1 MRISDWSSDV
11 CSSDL
16 IAPRPSPLL
25 FENGRPDLEV
35 HSTHS
40 AHSTHAARHAR
51 RRGLVFGHFRDSRFG
66 GDEQARDGSRVLQR
80 STDDLGRIDD
90 AGLHQVFIDFKSEE
104 HTSELQ
110 SLMRISYAVFCLNNT
125 QKTN

>member
-16 IAPRPSPLL
+16 ASIRKGPEIAPRPSPLL

-51 RRGLVFGHFRDSRFG
+51 RRGLVFGHFRDSRLG
-66 GDEQARDGSRVLQR
+66 GDEQAGDGIRVLPR
-80 STDDLGRIDD
+80 GTDDIGRMEDTGHAQVYIKFVLGVETHL
-90 AGLHQVFIDFKSEE
+90 G
-104 HTSELQ
+104 
-110 SLMRISYAVFCLNNT
+110 
-125 QKTN
+125 